1 MTRFPVICSDLIR
14 ILSYRTELKPAEYED
29 SSWQEF
35 LMRRGELRLRE
46 CPTDTTIIIN
56 YLVWSVANNF

>member
-1 MTRFPVICSDLIR
+1 MAGFRVICSDLIR
-14 ILSYRTELKPAEYED
+14 IVSYRTELKPAEYED
-29 SSWQEF
+29 SLWQEF

-46 CPTDTTIIIN
+46 CPTEMKIVIN